1 MMMTLMTMTKRLLL
15 ALAVA
20 ALAGCATGPNKV
32 DKSFSAV
39 AQDSRVRYLII
50 HYTAQDSPTSL
61 KTLTQ
66 QQVSAH
72 YLLDDQAPEF
82 KVWAL
87 VDESRRAYQAGVSSW
102 KLDGGLNASSIGI
115 EIVNLG
121 YQDTPQG
128 RVYFPFPQGQID
140 RLMVLVKDI
149 VTRHEITPD
158 RVLGHSDI
166 APQRKPDP
174 GPLFP
179 WKQLA
184 AAGLVLWPD
193 EQEAARRQPAF
204 EANLPD
210 VAWFQNKLGHFGYA
224 VPRTGQLD
232 EATRN
237 VLGAFQMKYRN
248 TKFDGTPDAQTAAL
262 LDVLTSPVAK
272 VATPPAAA
280 IAPVQTK

>member
-1 MMMTLMTMTKRLLL
+1 MVIVKKLLL
-15 ALAVA
+15 AFVVAV
-20 ALAGCATGPNKV
+20 LAGCANGPKV
-32 DKSFSAV
+32 DKSISAV

-50 HYTAQDSPTSL
+50 HYTAQDSATSL

-72 YLLDDQAPEF
+72 YLQDDQGPEY
-82 KVWAL
+82 KTWAL

-102 KLDGGLNASSIGI
+102 KLDAGLNAASIGI

-121 YQDTPQG
+121 YTDTPQG
-128 RVYFPFPQGQID
+128 RVYYPFPQGQID
-140 RLMVLVKDI
+140 KLIALVKDI
-149 VTRHEITPD
+149 VKRHDIAPE

-184 AAGLVLWPD
+184 DAGLVLWPD
-193 EQEAARRQPAF
+193 AREAARRQPAF

-210 VAWFQNKLGHFGYA
+210 VAWFQTKLGHFGYA
-224 VPRTGQLD
+224 VPHTGPLD
-232 EATRN
+232 DATRN
-237 VLGAFQMKYRN
+237 VIGAFQMKYRN
-248 TKFDGTPDAQTAAL
+248 TKFDGVPDAQTAAL
-262 LDVLTSPVAK
+262 LDVLTSPAPK
-272 VATPPAAA
+272 VPAMTTVV
-280 IAPVQTK
+280 PVQTK